1 VPSVGGFYALY
12 FLYAWFLKK
21 KNHNML
27 ALMLDPRYNNMRLVI
42 IYLGCEAVATLVAN
56 WQII

>member
-1 VPSVGGFYALY
+1 VLSVGGPYALY
-12 FLYAWFLKK
+12 FLYARFLKK

-27 ALMLDPRYNNMRLVI
+27 ALMLDPRYNNMCLVI
-42 IYLGCEAVATLVAN
+42 IYLGYEAIATLVAN